1 MIVELVL
8 KRDQVGLPGIGTFVA
23 EMVPASFSDK
33 GYTINP
39 PYRRLNFYTA
49 NMEEDA
55 LAEFYA
61 HTNGVD
67 PQTSKDAITKFLAD
81 LKLVLI
87 NRRTIVLP
95 GLGKLRAT
103 KENNIFFV
111 PDESL
116 DIFPEGYGLPP
127 VSLKTHV
134 ETSEEIA
141 IPFEII
147 PETEISVEM
156 EEDNPETQVTFEAK
170 EEEPETEIT
179 VETKKEEPEAEVV
192 FEAKEEEPETEITV
206 ETKEGEPEAEV
217 VFEAKEEEPETEEN
231 EPEAKVADEAKEK
244 VFVKIKEEKPVMVE
258 KLEAEA
264 EAMEQEFGPKL
275 EAEAEAMDQEFG
287 PKLEPD
293 PKRFRWWIPI
303 LMIIGVAFVALCA
316 FMVLATI
323 APDFIDSILYT
334 PEELEII
341 NY

>member
-61 HTNGVD
+61 EANGVD
-67 PQTSKDAITKFLAD
+67 LQTSKDAIVKFLAD
-81 LKLVLI
+81 LKLVLV
-87 NRRTIVLP
+87 NRRTITLP

-103 KENNIFFV
+103 KENNFFFV
-111 PDESL
+111 QDESL

-134 ETSEEIA
+134 ETPEEIA

-147 PETEISVEM
+147 PEAEIAVESTEG
-156 EEDNPETQVTFEAK
+156 NPETQVTFEAK
-170 EEEPETEIT
+170 EEEPETGIT
-179 VETKKEEPEAEVV
+179 VESKEEEPEPEEEPEAETADKSESMEEGP
-192 FEAKEEEPETEITV
+192 EAEADAETEGSETEIAAEAEEKEPGTEVTV
-206 ETKEGEPEAEV
+206 ETEEAE
-217 VFEAKEEEPETEEN
+217 
-231 EPEAKVADEAKEK
+231 
-244 VFVKIKEEKPVMVE
+244 
-258 KLEAEA
+258 
-264 EAMEQEFGPKL
+264 QEY
-275 EAEAEAMDQEFG
+275 G

-293 PKRFRWWIPI
+293 PKRFRWWIPV
-303 LMIIGVAFVALCA
+303 LVIIGVAFVAICA
-316 FMVLATI
+316 FLVLATL
-323 APDFIDSILYT
+323 APDFIDSILYS